1 MSDTRPPPSGDWL
14 LTFSGHKFYPLD
26 PRPEAICLQDIAH
39 ALAHICRWTGHVNY
53 HYSVAQHAVQVAL
66 AVEQMAPD
74 LALLAL
80 HHDDAEAYLGDI
92 ARPWKRNLRVTRS
105 PHDHPTVEDVES
117 EVLGVILEAL
127 GVRVPADEAWD
138 VIRVA
143 DNRVLQAEAEALM
156 PKHPEFPTFG
166 RKPIAC
172 LTDRMW
178 PDTAR
183 DTFLLHHNRLSA
195 LAALA

>member
-1 MSDTRPPPSGDWL
+1 MSDTRPPPTGDWL

-39 ALAHICRWTGHVNY
+39 ALSNICRWTGHVGY

-74 LALLAL
+74 YALLAL

-92 ARPWKRNLRVTRS
+92 ARPWKRNLLVGLDDGTAPSVEIVEERVR
-105 PHDHPTVEDVES
+105 E
-117 EVLGVILEAL
+117 VILQAL
-127 GVRVPADEAWD
+127 GVAAPDEAWA
-138 VIRVA
+138 VIQTA

-166 RKPIAC
+166 HKPPAC
-172 LTDRMW
+172 TTDRMW
-178 PDTAR
+178 PDSAR
-183 DTFLLHHNRLSA
+183 DSFLFHHNRLSA
-195 LAALA
+195 LAALE